1 MNLENSYPVRYS
13 LVDVPDPIA
22 ADVPELEGARW
33 AEPSVE
39 HLRSLM
45 RQVFEDREG
54 AKEKGRKAREHIAA
68 NYSRER
74 VARQVKERLEAIFE
88 RVGPDCGLRIAD
100 SGLREEKAGPGA
112 GTVRRSSPQAREQ
125 RPEREEVETPE
136 SVAAQT

>member
-88 RVGPDCGLRIAD
+88 KLKARVGD
-100 SGLREEKAGPGA
+100 

-125 RPEREEVETPE
+125 GPEREEVARPE
-136 SVAAQT
+136 AAVAQT